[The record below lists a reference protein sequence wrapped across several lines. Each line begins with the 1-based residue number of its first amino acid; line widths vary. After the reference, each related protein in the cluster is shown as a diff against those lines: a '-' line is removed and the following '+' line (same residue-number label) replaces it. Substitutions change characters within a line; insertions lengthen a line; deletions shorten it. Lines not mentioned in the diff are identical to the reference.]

1 MADAAGSAGVVDLAR
16 SGLAAA
22 ERGGVDSA
30 AVSMCSGSSVSDG
43 EEDGGTVAARGG
55 AVPGAAASASAAGSS
70 LDATRVSAVG
80 VAQPQPRRELS
91 PGAAVPLS
99 ALPGQLPGAA
109 ATSAASSAAAGFAD
123 VEEEGTDTTSLDGE
137 TEGDCGSAHSAS
149 AQASSIDGDG
159 SMWRDVPRPS
169 SSPNVDSDAEGR
181 GENDAGVSR
190 QPGTDTGSGISQG
203 DLSPPS
209 PASSASFVGADGA
222 AGGADVPA
230 GSPAVKAPV
239 LAAMLQRV
247 PVSRG
252 SGPAVAGAKD
262 VSDAAATGVMRTA
275 SALTLRGTE
284 GKDEPDKVAGEPSS
298 GTDGPCAE
306 EEGLEDEEIK
316 VPTVRTR
323 AERRERLQK
332 VPPVLILQLQRF
344 TQTPRGGLRKLSGHV
359 PFPLDLDM
367 SPFMA
372 PPPVDEAVDET
383 PGRSGTVAAAAG
395 AADVPS
401 PPAAQAAARAAK
413 KQRKSRPQSIASD
426 DADGARAPSEDGHRS
441 EASTRSDG
449 CLTWS
454 DGSESLEEMTAAG
467 SDDGEADG
475 IESVP
480 ADAAAAADR
489 LPATR
494 IVRPDGQYT
503 LSGVVVHGG
512 SLYAGHYTCYVRGG
526 EAKDAPP
533 RAPGASPAHE
543 WWYCS
548 DSHVSAAVEK
558 DVLAAEAYLL
568 FYTAVRSE

>member
-1 MADAAGSAGVVDLAR
+1 
-16 SGLAAA
+16 
-22 ERGGVDSA
+22 
-30 AVSMCSGSSVSDG
+30 
-43 EEDGGTVAARGG
+43 
-55 AVPGAAASASAAGSS
+55 
-70 LDATRVSAVG
+70 
-80 VAQPQPRRELS
+80 
-91 PGAAVPLS
+91 
-99 ALPGQLPGAA
+99 
-109 ATSAASSAAAGFAD
+109 
-123 VEEEGTDTTSLDGE
+123 
-137 TEGDCGSAHSAS
+137 
-149 AQASSIDGDG
+149 
-159 SMWRDVPRPS
+159 
-169 SSPNVDSDAEGR
+169 
-181 GENDAGVSR
+181 
-190 QPGTDTGSGISQG
+190 
-203 DLSPPS
+203 
-209 PASSASFVGADGA
+209 
-222 AGGADVPA
+222 
-230 GSPAVKAPV
+230 
-239 LAAMLQRV
+239 
-247 PVSRG
+247 
-252 SGPAVAGAKD
+252 
-262 VSDAAATGVMRTA
+262 MRTA
-275 SALTLRGTE
+275 SALTLRETE
-284 GKDEPDKVAGEPSS
+284 GKDEPDEATGAPSSS
-298 GTDGPCAE
+298 GTDDPSAE

-372 PPPVDEAVDET
+372 PPAVDEAADKSPDHSST
-383 PGRSGTVAAAAG
+383 AAAAAA

-413 KQRKSRPQSIASD
+413 KQRKSRPQSTPSEV
-426 DADGARAPSEDGHRS
+426 ADGARAPSEDGHRS

-454 DGSESLEEMTAAG
+454 DGSESLDEMTAAG
-467 SDDGEADG
+467 SDEGEADG
-475 IESVP
+475 IEPVP
-480 ADAAAAADR
+480 EDATAAADGP
-489 LPATR
+489 PASR

-548 DSHVSAAVEK
+548 DSHVSAALEK